1 MEEKDRQTDQAS
13 PDQTRTDQDRPTDL
27 LIDQDRQTM
36 QKWKITSG
44 IDYMLSFVCFI

>member
-1 MEEKDRQTDQAS
+1 MEEDRQMDQAS

-36 QKWKITSG
+36 QK
-44 IDYMLSFVCFI
+44 